1 MCFGVAAQPLSEST
15 PTLEKTD
22 EQKALN
28 PDCLHE
34 LMCKMHRLSGSCP
47 STKRRFYKSGIGEMY
62 LSLQSSLSFMCTVTN
77 SANLQS
83 YITTLTLH
91 WSQMVC
97 CRTSDILT
105 TVSHPQHS
113 QAQVW
118 GSRPLSTLTAPKTGS
133 QGSWAPLG
141 PRLPPQRTGQRQ
153 EAAPTTIPLPFPSGI
168 SADD

>member
-22 EQKALN
+22 KQKAPN
-28 PDCLHE
+28 PDCPHE

-62 LSLQSSLSFMCTVTN
+62 LSLQSSLSFICTVTN
-77 SANLQS
+77 SANLLS

-91 WSQMVC
+91 RSQTVC

-113 QAQVW
+113 QAQ
-118 GSRPLSTLTAPKTGS
+118 K
-133 QGSWAPLG
+133 
-141 PRLPPQRTGQRQ
+141 
-153 EAAPTTIPLPFPSGI
+153 PSNSPNLYLKAI
-168 SADD
+168 HN